1 MATLLVNIAQMK
13 ISSGADIFNATGLGS
28 CMGVVLY
35 DPIKKVGGMIHVL
48 LPCAEEG
55 AASNQPMNPTK
66 FADPGIKHLYDA
78 VIKAGAN
85 PANLYAKM
93 AGGASMLSFN
103 SRVGERN
110 AEHSERMLNQLKV
123 KILAKDIGG
132 NSGRTVTFDV
142 QTGVMTVSTL
152 NKGKYTI

>member
-13 ISSGADIFNATGLGS
+13 ISSGADVFNATGLGS

-48 LPCAEEG
+48 LPCADE
-55 AASNQPMNPTK
+55 AAAGQPANPTK

-110 AEHSERMLNQLKV
+110 AEYSEKMLNKLKV
-123 KILAKDIGG
+123 KILAKDTGG

-142 QTGVMTVSTL
+142 QTGVFTVSTL
-152 NKGKYTI
+152 QKGKYTL

>member
-48 LPCAEEG
+48 LPCADEG
-55 AASNQPMNPTK
+55 AGNQPSNPTK

-85 PANLYAKM
+85 PANLYAK
-93 AGGASMLSFN
+93 N

-110 AEHSERMLNQLKV
+110 AEYSEKMLNKLKV
-123 KILAKDIGG
+123 KILAKDTGG

-152 NKGKYTI
+152 NKGKYTL